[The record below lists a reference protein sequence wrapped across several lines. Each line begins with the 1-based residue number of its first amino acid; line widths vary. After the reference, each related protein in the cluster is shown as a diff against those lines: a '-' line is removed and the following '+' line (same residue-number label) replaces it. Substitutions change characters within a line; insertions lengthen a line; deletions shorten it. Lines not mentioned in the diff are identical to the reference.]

1 MDKTVTEYTI
11 TDFLMTHGRGH
22 LHLTAWKKKLFI
34 ILAANP
40 LTRWQR
46 NKEAVE
52 RVIKVLDNAR
62 DYTDAAFVKNV
73 LNGGQKG
80 LNGAF
85 CSPHYVLEG
94 HYRSCTTESV
104 SLS

>member
-1 MDKTVTEYTI
+1 MVEEQ
-11 TDFLMTHGRGH
+11 RGS
-22 LHLTAWKKKLFI
+22 ARSEI
-34 ILAANP
+34 
-40 LTRWQR
+40 
-46 NKEAVE
+46 
-52 RVIKVLDNAR
+52 LDNAR

-94 HYRSCTTESV
+94 H
-104 SLS
+104 